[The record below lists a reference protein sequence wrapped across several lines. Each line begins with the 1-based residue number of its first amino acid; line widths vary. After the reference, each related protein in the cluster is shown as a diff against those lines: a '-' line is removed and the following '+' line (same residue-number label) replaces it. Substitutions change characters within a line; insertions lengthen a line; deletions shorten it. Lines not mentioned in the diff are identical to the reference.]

1 MKPLRYSRI
10 TNTKTANSVK
20 LQKRK
25 SRTLRLVLI
34 AIFIALIAV
43 GAFIKFP
50 IGIIPVSMQC
60 AMCVLCAL
68 ILGAKDGAATI
79 AIYLIMGLI
88 GIPIF
93 TAGGGFTYV
102 LQPTFGYLLGYLV
115 AVPVGAIVARGV
127 HNTARP
133 KLWRLLLGSLTVLAI
148 LYTFGVF
155 YMYLMLNFYMGKAL
169 DMSKA
174 WLTGAAVFLPTDGMW
189 CVVASLIAYK
199 VVPLVYKYTLGR
211 LSVTQTEEYV
221 RTPETESNE
230 SNDDSYMFS
239 DGSDVSSDDNYELNN
254 GNNHL
259 LDNGNNVSSDSS
271 NISSGG
277 IVG

>member
-1 MKPLRYSRI
+1 
-10 TNTKTANSVK
+10 
-20 LQKRK
+20 
-25 SRTLRLVLI
+25 
-34 AIFIALIAV
+34 
-43 GAFIKFP
+43 
-50 IGIIPVSMQC
+50 MQC

-68 ILGAKDGAATI
+68 ILGAKDGVATI

-102 LQPTFGYLLGYLV
+102 LQPTFGYLLGYIV
-115 AVPVGAIVARGV
+115 AVPVGAIVARGL

-133 KLWRLLLGSLTVLAI
+133 KLWRLLLGSFTVLAI

-155 YMYLMLNFYMGKAL
+155 YMYLMLNYYMGSAI

-174 WLTGAAVFLPTDGMW
+174 WLTGAAVFLPTDCMW

-199 VVPLVYKYTLGR
+199 VVPLVHKYTLGR
-211 LSVTQTEEYV
+211 LSVTQTEEYA
-221 RTPETESNE
+221 RTPEADSDES
-230 SNDDSYMFS
+230 D
-239 DGSDVSSDDNYELNN
+239 DGSYALNNCDDNYELNN
-254 GNNHL
+254 DNNIASDNDNLSSGN
-259 LDNGNNVSSDSS
+259 DNLPSDND

-277 IVG
+277 IVS

>member
-1 MKPLRYSRI
+1 MKPLRYSRT

-34 AIFIALIAV
+34 AIFVALIAV

-50 IGIIPVSMQC
+50 IGIVPVSMQC

-68 ILGAKDGAATI
+68 ILGARDGAATI

-115 AVPVGAIVARGV
+115 AVPVGAIVARGI

-133 KLWRLLLGSLTVLAI
+133 KLWRLLLGAFTVLAI

-174 WLTGAAVFLPTDGMW
+174 WLTGAAVFLPTDTMW
-189 CVVASLIAYK
+189 CVVASLISYK

-211 LSVTQTEEYV
+211 LSITQTEEYV
-221 RTPETESNE
+221 RTANTESE
-230 SNDDSYMFS
+230 
-239 DGSDVSSDDNYELNN
+239 SDDELDE
-254 GNNHL
+254 L
-259 LDNGNNVSSDSS
+259 SELE
-271 NISSGG
+271 
-277 IVG
+277 

>member
-1 MKPLRYSRI
+1 MINKSTLDKNI
-10 TNTKTANSVK
+10 K

-34 AIFIALIAV
+34 AIFVALIAV

-50 IGIIPVSMQC
+50 IGIVPVSMQC

-68 ILGAKDGAATI
+68 ILGAKDGVATI
-79 AIYLIMGLI
+79 AIYLIMGLV

-102 LQPTFGYLLGYLV
+102 LQPTFGYLLGYIV

-133 KLWRLLLGSLTVLAI
+133 KLWRLLLGALTVLAI

-155 YMYLMLNFYMGKAL
+155 YMYLMLNYYLGSAI

-174 WLTGAAVFLPTDGMW
+174 WLTGAAVFLPTDCMW
-189 CVVASLIAYK
+189 CIVASLIAYK

-211 LSVTQTEEYV
+211 LSVTQTEEYI
-221 RTPETESNE
+221 RTHETESDE
-230 SNDDSYMFS
+230 TD
-239 DGSDVSSDDNYELNN
+239 DDNYAFNN
-254 GNNHL
+254 GSGE
-259 LDNGNNVSSDSS
+259 LDDDNYALNYDNNVSSDNGNVSS
-271 NISSGG
+271 ENDNVSSDNDNISSGG
-277 IVG
+277 IIG

>member
-1 MKPLRYSRI
+1 MINKSTLDKNI
-10 TNTKTANSVK
+10 K

-34 AIFIALIAV
+34 AIFVALIAV

-50 IGIIPVSMQC
+50 IGIVPVSMQC

-68 ILGAKDGAATI
+68 ILGAKDGVATI

-102 LQPTFGYLLGYLV
+102 LQPTFGYLLGYIV

-133 KLWRLLLGSLTVLAI
+133 KLWRLLLGALTVLAI

-155 YMYLMLNFYMGKAL
+155 YMYLMLNYYMGNAI

-174 WLTGAAVFLPTDGMW
+174 WLTGAAVFLPTDCMW

-211 LSVTQTEEYV
+211 LSVTQTEEYI
-221 RTPETESNE
+221 RTHETESDE
-230 SNDDSYMFS
+230 SDDDNYAFNNGSGELDDDNYALNNDNY
-239 DGSDVSSDDNYELNN
+239 VSSDN
-254 GNNHL
+254 G
-259 LDNGNNVSSDSS
+259 NVSSENDNLSS
-271 NISSGG
+271 DNDNISSGG